1 MENKKY
7 YFLLFFI
14 ISNITIIK
22 SSKLIKEV
30 FPFYPHDEILDKNFE
45 DYCLNMNLKKD
56 CILEKLS
63 KLDIKNLTR
72 ISYDFIKSNNNK
84 QEEDE
89 DGIGKNDIK
98 EIVSSYDNDFFG
110 VFGGNIVDGIS
121 SLMKYG
127 KIVLNDKNDKI
138 ILELEEIFNNEKYQ
152 KLVKKWFEEDIT
164 KLLDEGIS
172 QIDKNLYIK
181 DFFINQQNMNETLD
195 LKSKFKANIN
205 SLNFVILGK
214 NYTEKSKFINNLL
227 NLESGVDVPEENEVD
242 KVSNSIEFTKYKNK
256 NKKGIELFASKR
268 NEANNIKKEIEEFEF
283 FLKNKIITNEN
294 NFIYGFIFLSDID
307 SFEEVENNLN
317 QLYKNNYGKIPI
329 KNIKFIN
336 EKFSKDDFIKDILK
350 ELNEKKLK
358 DIYKYYYS
366 LNVYNILKNKILLIN
381 QLVDIFSSITKSE
394 NNIKNIDDAASL
406 IINKLKL
413 NINTLLLRPNLN
425 YEEITEKIKS
435 IYSKLFEELNQD
447 IKNKNI
453 DYTLEENKSSFN
465 IFNYFVENHPNDIIP
480 IFLFE
485 KIRILLEKIFKNKI
499 KDVIISYSFNIEKY
513 PDYLS
518 IIKDINN
525 NFIASYDY
533 SKILIFLLI
542 SIILLFIYYC
552 FIRNKSNKK
561 NKNNNVNQG
570 GEELKEVLNS

>member
-1 MENKKY
+1 M
-7 YFLLFFI
+7 
-14 ISNITIIK
+14 
-22 SSKLIKEV
+22 
-30 FPFYPHDEILDKNFE
+30 
-45 DYCLNMNLKKD
+45 
-56 CILEKLS
+56 
-63 KLDIKNLTR
+63 
-72 ISYDFIKSNNNK
+72 
-84 QEEDE
+84 
-89 DGIGKNDIK
+89 
-98 EIVSSYDNDFFG
+98 
-110 VFGGNIVDGIS
+110 
-121 SLMKYG
+121 SL
-127 KIVLNDKNDKI
+127 
-138 ILELEEIFNNEKYQ
+138 Q
-152 KLVKKWFEEDIT
+152 
-164 KLLDEGIS
+164 
-172 QIDKNLYIK
+172 
-181 DFFINQQNMNETLD
+181 
-195 LKSKFKANIN
+195 
-205 SLNFVILGK
+205 
-214 NYTEKSKFINNLL
+214 
-227 NLESGVDVPEENEVD
+227 
-242 KVSNSIEFTKYKNK
+242 
-256 NKKGIELFASKR
+256 
-268 NEANNIKKEIEEFEF
+268 NIKKEIEEFEF

-329 KNIKFIN
+329 KKIKFIN

-394 NNIKNIDDAASL
+394 NNIKNIDDAANL
-406 IINKLKL
+406 IISKLKL

-453 DYTLEENKSSFN
+453 DYILEENKSSFN

-525 NFIASYDY
+525 NFITSYDY